1 MERLRSMLDGLR
13 SYWENLSERERRML
27 SVLGGFA
34 AILIVVVPVFLL
46 SRSIGQ
52 LEEDNARL
60 SASLRLLSRS
70 RGEIAAMRAERT
82 ARAARYAQGAPGDSW
97 LTAQVEEHD
106 LSVSRVNGQP
116 ARVVDGFTINTRRVT
131 IQNSGL
137 RAAMILLAD
146 LKNSRYPV
154 AIEQVHVDHNQPGDR
169 YNFEI
174 GVHTYSRQGAEG
186 PDAGVPAAGPAARP
200 AGRNKAGPPAP

>member
-1 MERLRSMLDGLR
+1 MEQLRSMLDGLR
-13 SYWENLSERERRML
+13 SYWENLTERERRML
-27 SVLGGFA
+27 AGLGAVGA
-34 AILIVVVPVFLL
+34 ALIVVVPVFLL

-52 LEEDNARL
+52 LEDDNARL
-60 SASLRLLSRS
+60 SSSLRLLSRS

-97 LTAQVEEHD
+97 LTAQVEEHG

-116 ARVVDGFTINTRRVT
+116 ARVEDGFTINTRRVS
-131 IQNSGL
+131 IQNTGL
-137 RAAMILLAD
+137 RSAIVLLTD

-154 AIEQVHVDHNQPGDR
+154 TIEQVHVDHNQAGDR

-174 GVHTYSRQGAEG
+174 GVRTYAREGAEDA
-186 PDAGVPAAGPAARP
+186 DAGVPAARPAAAPR
-200 AGRNKAGPPAP
+200 GRNTAGPPAP

>member
-1 MERLRSMLDGLR
+1 MEQLRGMLDGLR

-27 SVLGGFA
+27 SVLGGIA
-34 AILIVVVPVFLL
+34 ALLVVVVPVFLL

-52 LEEDNARL
+52 LEDDNARL

-70 RGEIAAMRAERT
+70 RGEIAAMRAEQT

-116 ARVVDGFTINTRRVT
+116 PRVVDGFTINTRRVT

-137 RAAMILLAD
+137 RSAMILLAD

-154 AIEQVHVDHNQPGDR
+154 AIEQVHVDHNQSGDR

-174 GVHTYSRQGAEG
+174 GVHTYAREGADE
-186 PDAGVPAAGPAARP
+186 PDAGVPAARPAARRG
-200 AGRNKAGPPAP
+200 GRGTAGPPAP